1 MRATGGEN
9 KSNEE
14 LEALRHE
21 KAVKQIDALK
31 KYPVNPLHSQH
42 VDLERAGRDLLSD
55 IRAERKAERE
65 KVQRCQAQHRA
76 AAALHARVLSGAA
89 AGSGGG
95 APVPVWRERYRAT
108 VGIPAAV
115 AVAPAAAAAK
125 VLREL
130 QI

>member
-1 MRATGGEN
+1 M
-9 KSNEE
+9 
-14 LEALRHE
+14 EALRHE

-89 AGSGGG
+89 AGSGRS
-95 APVPVWRERYRAT
+95 APMRGDWRGRYRDA
-108 VGIPAAV
+108 VGIPVAV
-115 AVAPAAAAAK
+115 AVAPAAAAAAAAAAGK
-125 VLREL
+125 
-130 QI
+130 